1 MDSYAKSQNAQ
12 GPICASAL
20 DENSDSLAQ
29 TKDATVNLAQPFSL
43 AHLLVDLD
51 KKVSAAPDLHE
62 SGHAYAAGELQHV
75 DLQVTP
81 IDLAATRL
89 LNEAVAR
96 YFNALPIKLSDNV
109 VTVAML
115 NPHDL
120 GAQAQIMVKLQPY
133 HCHFVAAEQ
142 APLHAAFARYYRK
155 SHDLSDFVNKLE
167 LEHQAPLASS
177 TLALSNDEADDATVV
192 RLIRTLLEDA
202 LFMRASDIHIE
213 PDADCLRIRLRVDGV
228 LQENVLKT
236 QSIANALILRIKIM
250 SKLDIMEKRLPQDG
264 RFSVDVQG
272 TTLDVRVSTL
282 PVVHGEALVMRLLN
296 QETGLLSLD
305 ELGIDNALLARLR
318 LQLQSPHGM
327 VLVTG
332 PTGSGKTTTLYAALN
347 ELNVP
352 GKKILTAEDPVEYQL
367 ARINQLQIQPKLGLT
382 FAAAL
387 RSFLRQDPDIILLG
401 EMRDQES
408 VEMGLRAALTGHL
421 LLSTLHTN
429 NAPDSILRLLDLGAP
444 GFLIAATVR
453 SIIAQ
458 RLLRRACPNCATAHA
473 LSQHELTWL
482 MNIAPDLRAANFV
495 QAPGCLQCGFT
506 GYLGRIGLFE
516 MLELTPELAVAL
528 RANDNAA
535 FVSQAKLQMQGQTML
550 DNALKMAVSGITT
563 LAELQYL
570 AQSVAHS

>member
-1 MDSYAKSQNAQ
+1 MDNYAKPQNAQ
-12 GPICASAL
+12 GQTGASAF
-20 DENSDSLAQ
+20 DENSNSPAQ

-51 KKVSAAPDLHE
+51 KKAGVAPKSHE
-62 SGHAYAAGELQHV
+62 SAHAYAAGALQHV

-89 LNEAVAR
+89 LNEAMAR
-96 YFNALPIKLSDNV
+96 YFNALPIKLLDNV

-120 GAQAQIMVKLQPY
+120 GAQAQIIAKLQPY

-167 LEHQAPLASS
+167 SEHQAPLAS
-177 TLALSNDEADDATVV
+177 TALALSKDEADDATVV

-305 ELGIDNALLARLR
+305 ELGIDNVLLARLR

-458 RLLRRACPNCATAHA
+458 RLLRRVCPHCATAHA
-473 LSQHELTWL
+473 LSPLEQAWL
-482 MNIAPDLRAANFV
+482 MKIAPDLRAANFV
-495 QAPGCLQCGFT
+495 QATGCLHCGFT

-516 MLELTPELAVAL
+516 MLELTPEL
-528 RANDNAA
+528 
-535 FVSQAKLQMQGQTML
+535 
-550 DNALKMAVSGITT
+550 
-563 LAELQYL
+563 
-570 AQSVAHS
+570 

>member
-1 MDSYAKSQNAQ
+1 MDNYEKPQNAQ
-12 GPICASAL
+12 GQTGASAF
-20 DENSDSLAQ
+20 DENSNSPAQ
-29 TKDATVNLAQPFSL
+29 TKDAPVNLAQPFSL

-51 KKVSAAPDLHE
+51 KKAGPAPESHE
-62 SGHAYAAGELQHV
+62 SAYAYAAGALQHV

-89 LNEAVAR
+89 LNEAMAR
-96 YFNALPIKLSDNV
+96 YFNALPIKLLDNV

-120 GAQAQIMVKLQPY
+120 GAQAQIIAKLQPY
-133 HCHFVAAEQ
+133 HCYFVAAEQ

-167 LEHQAPLASS
+167 SEHQAPLAP
-177 TLALSNDEADDATVV
+177 TAFALSKDEADDATVV

-387 RSFLRQDPDIILLG
+387 RSFL
-401 EMRDQES
+401 
-408 VEMGLRAALTGHL
+408 
-421 LLSTLHTN
+421 
-429 NAPDSILRLLDLGAP
+429 
-444 GFLIAATVR
+444 
-453 SIIAQ
+453 
-458 RLLRRACPNCATAHA
+458 
-473 LSQHELTWL
+473 
-482 MNIAPDLRAANFV
+482 
-495 QAPGCLQCGFT
+495 
-506 GYLGRIGLFE
+506 
-516 MLELTPELAVAL
+516 
-528 RANDNAA
+528 
-535 FVSQAKLQMQGQTML
+535 
-550 DNALKMAVSGITT
+550 
-563 LAELQYL
+563 
-570 AQSVAHS
+570 

>member
-1 MDSYAKSQNAQ
+1 MDFNKNAQ
-12 GPICASAL
+12 NTPLPNDSADFDKPREAQL
-20 DENSDSLAQ
+20 ENAPLNSAQSL
-29 TKDATVNLAQPFSL
+29 SL

-51 KKVSAAPDLHE
+51 KKALSTDAPLSEPTHT
-62 SGHAYAAGELQHV
+62 AGSQQYI

-89 LNEAVAR
+89 LNETVAR
-96 YFNALPIKLSDNV
+96 YFNALPIKLFNNV

-115 NPHDL
+115 NPQDL
-120 GAQAQIMVKLQPY
+120 GAQAQIMAKLQPY
-133 HCHFVAAEQ
+133 HCHFVAVEK
-142 APLHAAFARYYRK
+142 APLLDAFARYYRK
-155 SHDLSDFVNKLE
+155 SHDLSDFVSKLE
-167 LEHQAPLASS
+167 SEHQAPQELQ
-177 TLALSNDEADDATVV
+177 TLALSTNEADDATVV

-264 RFSVDVQG
+264 RFSVEVKG

-296 QETGLLSLD
+296 QETGILSLD
-305 ELGIDNALLARLR
+305 ELGIEPTLLARLR
-318 LQLQSPHGM
+318 TQLQSPHGM

-367 ARINQLQIQPKLGLT
+367 ARINQLQIHPKIGLT

-401 EMRDQES
+401 EMRDEES
-408 VEMGLRAALTGHL
+408 VEMGIRAALTGHL

-429 NAPDSILRLLDLGAP
+429 NAIDSILRLFDLGAP
-444 GFLIAATVR
+444 GFLISATVR

-458 RLLRRACPNCATAHA
+458 RLVRRICPHCAASHSLSPNEHA
-473 LSQHELTWL
+473 WL
-482 MNIAPDLRAANFV
+482 KKYAPDLRLANFV
-495 QAPGCLQCGFT
+495 QATGCLQCGFT
-506 GYLGRIGLFE
+506 GYLGRVGLFE
-516 MLELTPELAVAL
+516 MLELTPELTAAL
-528 RANDNAA
+528 RVSDKTA
-535 FVSQAKLQMQGQTML
+535 FVKEAQQQMQGQTML
-550 DNALKMAVSGITT
+550 DNALKMAVAGTTT